1 MSFID
6 RIKSELEVQ
15 TAARE
20 LCYDALK
27 KMPQGHLIT
36 KCRFYPSREAAQTP
50 RKNSTIFEKNA
61 KMVESGSNRWN
72 ISVGKLNFPDLK
84 HTKLVSFRQACEN
97 SVIAQSIYSGFVKLA
112 SLDSFFYGIKRFFFI
127 CRNK

>member
-27 KMPQGHLIT
+27 KMPQGRLIT
-36 KCRFYPSREAAQTP
+36 ECRFYPSREAAQTP
-50 RKNSTIFEKNA
+50 
-61 KMVESGSNRWN
+61 
-72 ISVGKLNFPDLK
+72 
-84 HTKLVSFRQACEN
+84 
-97 SVIAQSIYSGFVKLA
+97 
-112 SLDSFFYGIKRFFFI
+112 
-127 CRNK
+127 

>member
-27 KMPQGHLIT
+27 KMPQGRLIT

-61 KMVESGSNRWN
+61 KMVESGSHQWD
-72 ISVGKLNFPDLK
+72 ISVANVQFAESKTYKAGQFPAGLRKLRDCAGRL
-84 HTKLVSFRQACEN
+84 L
-97 SVIAQSIYSGFVKLA
+97 
-112 SLDSFFYGIKRFFFI
+112 RF
-127 CRNK
+127 C